1 MSKGVSGLKEA
12 AWIKSLCSNRVVE
25 KTKVEDKKVN
35 MAFVDLEKAYDNVSR
50 NKLWKVL
57 EEYEVRGK
65 LLRAIQAL
73 YDSGMACVI
82 VGVCILDAFKV
93 CKEVKQGC
101 TLSPWLL
108 NVLIDK
114 VVWKTKEILKVG
126 KCPLGCSFLQ
136 MT

>member
-1 MSKGVSGLKEA
+1 MGEVV
-12 AWIKSLCSNRVVE
+12 WIRFLWSDRVVE
-25 KTKVEDKKVN
+25 KTKEEDKKIN

-73 YDSGMACVI
+73 YDGGMACVK
-82 VGVCILDAFKV
+82 VGVCILDVFKV
-93 CKEVKQGC
+93 CKGVRQGC

-114 VVWKTKEILKVG
+114 VVRKTKEILKVG
-126 KCPLGCSFLQ
+126 EAVHWGVPFCR
-136 MT
+136 